1 MVFRNADLPALF
13 HRADS
18 LAIARQGEAV
28 GSTRAQ
34 LVLLV
39 VGAAL
44 AAVPWRGELGG
55 GLEAAGVLSAAA
67 YAGVLL
73 LTFSTSRRK
82 AKSQWQLNRS
92 AADFV
97 KSMCWRYAV
106 HGAPFDAESP
116 DVDRVFTTRLEEQL
130 QELRTVGW
138 VLESP
143 EGSLI
148 TPQMRQLRA
157 KSFGVRKET
166 YVRDRLIEQ
175 RNWYRRKQEVS
186 RVATALWSSAF
197 ALLTLVALIL
207 GVLRAFSV
215 TENTDAAGVLSA
227 AAASGVAWSE
237 FRRHQP
243 MISAHALVE
252 EKLKAL
258 HIEMESRLTEKQWSS
273 VVYETERIV
282 SPQYTEWLAR
292 HGS

>member
-1 MVFRNADLPALF
+1 MA
-13 HRADS
+13 
-18 LAIARQGEAV
+18 
-28 GSTRAQ
+28 
-34 LVLLV
+34 
-39 VGAAL
+39 
-44 AAVPWRGELGG
+44 GELGG